1 MHISLPSR
9 AMEWIA
15 FNSAGFCNI
24 CLACDDHLAN
34 DESDIEMNAP
44 AKTEEFASPIPAG
57 VYAETVLSV
66 THYTDR
72 LFRFTMT
79 RPQGFRFR
87 SGEFAM
93 IGLMVEGKPVFRA
106 YSIASPAWAEELE
119 FFSIKVTDGPL
130 TSHLQLIKPGD
141 QVLMRKKPTGTLVL
155 DALTPGKRLYMF
167 STGTGIAP
175 FASLIRDPETYEKF
189 DEVIL
194 THTTREISE
203 LKYGFDLVHEIQND
217 ELLKEVV
224 GDKLRHY
231 ATVTREDFEYRGR
244 ITDLISSGKLF
255 TDLGVPPID
264 PAIDRGM
271 ICGSSTMLKD
281 TKELLEKAG
290 LDEGANSK
298 PAEFVI
304 ERAFVG

>member
-1 MHISLPSR
+1 
-9 AMEWIA
+9 
-15 FNSAGFCNI
+15 
-24 CLACDDHLAN
+24 
-34 DESDIEMNAP
+34 MNAP
-44 AKTEEFASPIPAG
+44 AKTEEFVSAVPAG
-57 VYAETVLSV
+57 VFAEKVLSV

-93 IGLMVEGKPVFRA
+93 IGLMVDGKPLYRA

-119 FFSIKVTDGPL
+119 FFSIKVPDGPL
-130 TSHLQLIKPGD
+130 TSHLQNIKPGD
-141 QVLMRKKPTGTLVL
+141 EVLMRKKPTGTLVL

-189 DEVIL
+189 EEVIL
-194 THTTREISE
+194 THTTRDVAE
-203 LKYGFDLVHEIQND
+203 LKYGFDLVEEIRND
-217 ELLKEVV
+217 ELLSEVV

-231 ATVTREDFEYRGR
+231 ATVTREDYPFTGR
-244 ITDLISSGKLF
+244 ITDLMENGKLF
-255 TDLGVPPID
+255 TDLGIPALD
-264 PAIDRGM
+264 PEIDRGM
-271 ICGSSTMLKD
+271 ICGSSAMLKD
-281 TKELLEKAG
+281 TKDLLEKAG
-290 LDEGANSK
+290 LNEGANSK